1 MLRGGSWNGNPW
13 NCNSASRDE
22 DAPDSRTDP
31 DNRAHCTVPA
41 VNRVS
46 SQSEFFVTNG
56 PATDGLR
63 SGYATRVKPDKQ
75 LGIAKKEVGRH
86 RGAPTHGG
94 VRHEAQALWDCE
106 QGHIAL

>member
-1 MLRGGSWNGNPW
+1 LLQLGYNRITSPLIAVVPNGH
-13 NCNSASRDE
+13 
-22 DAPDSRTDP
+22 TDP
-31 DNRAHCTVPA
+31 DCRAEAIAPG
-41 VNRVS
+41 VNGVS